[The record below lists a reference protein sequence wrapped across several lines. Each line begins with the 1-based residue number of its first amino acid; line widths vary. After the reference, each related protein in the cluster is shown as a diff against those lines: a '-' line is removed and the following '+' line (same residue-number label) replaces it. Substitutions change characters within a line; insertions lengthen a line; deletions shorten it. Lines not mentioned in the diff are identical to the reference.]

1 MRSQARQQAFDGRIN
16 GSRDSHLAARPLHL
30 LGYVQA
36 RVKNELVQVS
46 HLFGEA
52 RLAIAALL
60 GGAELILE
68 QGIVLGADNGK
79 VVAHFAA
86 APTIGRMRGAQLV
99 RQSVFAVS

>member
-1 MRSQARQQAFDGRIN
+1 MN
-16 GSRDSHLAARPLHL
+16 GNRDSHLTARPLHL
-30 LGYVQA
+30 LGNVQA

-52 RLAIAALL
+52 RLAVAALL
-60 GGAELILE
+60 GSAELILE

-79 VVAHFAA
+79 VVAHCAA

-99 RQSVFAVS
+99 QKSVLLLFCGIVMPE